1 MGLCRAVTPR
11 EKGGLMDDFEW
22 REFLEAR
29 GLPPLRVPGRGMAE
43 EVLLFAFFA
52 ARPVAGEGAGE
63 VYERQIEGRSI
74 LLDRKTAVGIGRELM
89 AAGAPYDNG
98 DPAEGERL

>member
-11 EKGGLMDDFEW
+11 ERGALMDDFEW

-29 GLPPLRVPGRGMAE
+29 GLTGRGMAE

-63 VYERQIEGRSI
+63 VYERQIEGGSI

-98 DPAEGERL
+98 DPAEGEGL